1 MLYYYADIKWIHV
14 AAVLT
19 TGLLFLARG
28 VGMWIGSP
36 IGMSAPV
43 RHLSYAVDTTL
54 LTAALMLATL
64 THQSPLAQPWL
75 ATKIVLLVAYVA
87 LGSMALK
94 RARTLRERRLYF
106 FAALVCYLYIISV
119 ALTREPLGLFERLA
133 PA

>member
-1 MLYYYADIKWIHV
+1 MLYYYTDIKWIHV

-28 VGMWIGSP
+28 AGMWIGSP

-43 RHLSYAVDTTL
+43 RYLSYAVDTTL

-64 THQSPLAQPWL
+64 THQSPLEQPWL
-75 ATKIVLLVAYVA
+75 ATKVVLLVAYVA

-94 RARTLRERRLYF
+94 RGNTLRSRRAF
-106 FAALVCYLYIISV
+106 FIAAIACYAYIVGV
-119 ALTREPLGLFERLA
+119 ALTREPLGFLERFA

>member
-19 TGLLFLARG
+19 TGLLFFARG

-36 IGMSAPV
+36 IGMSASV
-43 RHLSYAVDTTL
+43 RYVSYAVDTTL
-54 LTAALMLATL
+54 LTAALMLTTL

-75 ATKIVLLVAYVA
+75 ATKIVLLVAYIA

-94 RARTLRERRLYF
+94 RGTTLRSRRTSF
-106 FAALVCYLYIISV
+106 IAAIACYGYILSV
-119 ALTREPLGLFERLA
+119 ALTREPLGFFERLA
-133 PA
+133 R